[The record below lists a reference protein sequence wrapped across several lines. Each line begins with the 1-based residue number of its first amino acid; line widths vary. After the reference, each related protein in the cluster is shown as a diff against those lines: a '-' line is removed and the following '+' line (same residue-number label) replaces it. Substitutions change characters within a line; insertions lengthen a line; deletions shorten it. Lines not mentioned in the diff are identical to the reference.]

1 MITLV
6 VHTIL
11 KAAGAANAQ
20 AEASSKIAIIDTVK
34 LDERI
39 PFINCT

>member
-11 KAAGAANAQ
+11 KAAGAADAK
-20 AEASSKIAIIDTVK
+20 AEASSKIAIIDTAK

-39 PFINCT
+39 LFINFT